1 MTQSHAG
8 VEDEKV
14 KAKPARKRLS
24 LIRRL
29 DRLESK
35 FEMLAFKKLLMR
47 PRETKSV
54 SMETDKAGRVTLG
67 KAQANKNF
75 IVTYKENGTI
85 ELVPALNIPLNQLWL
100 FQNPES
106 LATLDRGMAQSE
118 AGETVEYDFTADF
131 LP

>member
-100 FQNPES
+100 FQNPKASQPWTEEWHNQK
-106 LATLDRGMAQSE
+106 LGRL
-118 AGETVEYDFTADF
+118 
-131 LP
+131 